1 MSKTKTSLTFL
12 TFYFTVLRDE
22 FRLMPV
28 DTRVASGDTAILKC
42 IPPRGNPKP
51 RLQWLKN
58 GQPLLSSSSNL
69 ISTDSSSS
77 ARWHIT
83 EVGSLVIEAVQKSDE
98 ANYICRAENM
108 VGTRDSDSIRL
119 DVHGT
124 YLLSKYFCRAL
135 GEIRGHLLLLSN

>member
-1 MSKTKTSLTFL
+1 
-12 TFYFTVLRDE
+12 
-22 FRLMPV
+22 MPV

-58 GQPLLSSSSNL
+58 GQPLLSTTSSVVGD
-69 ISTDSSSS
+69 TD
-77 ARWHIT
+77 RWHIT

-98 ANYICRAENM
+98 ANYVCRAENM

-119 DVHGT
+119 DVHGKLT
-124 YLLSKYFCRAL
+124 KY
-135 GEIRGHLLLLSN
+135 